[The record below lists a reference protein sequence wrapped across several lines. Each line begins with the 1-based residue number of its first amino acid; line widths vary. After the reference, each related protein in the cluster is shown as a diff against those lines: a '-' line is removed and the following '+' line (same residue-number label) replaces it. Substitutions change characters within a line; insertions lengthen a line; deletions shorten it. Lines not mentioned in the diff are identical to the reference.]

1 MTYEK
6 ETLNL
11 LRQSLDEEEDETSII
26 SILGSH
32 HKYLREYVNVFL
44 NSNIESKDKIATA
57 RLFFPIFT
65 MHAKA
70 EEEVF
75 YDTLKDATNEELKL
89 DGLKAHD
96 EHALAFEL
104 IEELKAM
111 NCGLIWTQDIDT
123 KIRALATMVQNH
135 LKEEELIL
143 FPLAEKYIP
152 ESQLLNLSDD
162 YLEKCKLYLEEA
174 EEGVIPPEVSRSDV
188 ITLFY

>member
-26 SILGSH
+26 PILENH
-32 HKYLREYVNVFL
+32 HKYLKEYVSIFL
-44 NSNIESKDKIATA
+44 NPNIDSSDKIATT

-70 EEEVF
+70 EQEIF
-75 YDTLKDATNEELKL
+75 YGTLKDANDHELKF
-89 DGLKAHD
+89 DGLKSED
-96 EHALAFEL
+96 EHAIAFEL
-104 IEELKAM
+104 IDELKAM
-111 NCGLIWTQDIDT
+111 NCELIWSQEIEV
-123 KIRALATMVQNH
+123 KIQLLATLVKNH
-135 LKEEELIL
+135 LKEEELVM

-162 YLEKCKLYLEEA
+162 YLEKCKLYLEE
-174 EEGVIPPEVSRSDV
+174 EQRGVIPPEVSRSDV